1 MQVEKRMFGLLVL
14 AQWEMQCRAGRL
26 LPNIETTLLNLP
38 NMKSVIISLN
48 IQDENGRYI
57 PLEEL
62 DVKQLK
68 NVRFRLLVE
77 AGKIKQ
83 AIFNRTGE
91 ILDD

>member
-1 MQVEKRMFGLLVL
+1 
-14 AQWEMQCRAGRL
+14 
-26 LPNIETTLLNLP
+26 
-38 NMKSVIISLN
+38 MKHVVISLN

-83 AIFNRTGE
+83 RVFDLTGE
-91 ILDD
+91 ELQ

>member
-1 MQVEKRMFGLLVL
+1 
-14 AQWEMQCRAGRL
+14 
-26 LPNIETTLLNLP
+26 
-38 NMKSVIISLN
+38 MKHVIISLN

-62 DVKQLK
+62 NVQQLK

-91 ILDD
+91 ILDE

>member
-1 MQVEKRMFGLLVL
+1 
-14 AQWEMQCRAGRL
+14 
-26 LPNIETTLLNLP
+26 
-38 NMKSVIISLN
+38 MKHVVISLN

-57 PLEEL
+57 PLEAL
-62 DVKQLK
+62 NVTQLK

-83 AIFNRTGE
+83 EIFNRTGE

>member
-1 MQVEKRMFGLLVL
+1 
-14 AQWEMQCRAGRL
+14 
-26 LPNIETTLLNLP
+26 
-38 NMKSVIISLN
+38 MKHVIISLN

-62 DVKQLK
+62 NVIQLK

-83 AIFNRTGE
+83 RVFDLTGE
-91 ILDD
+91 ELP